1 MRRCSSSL
9 RPLYPSCHL
18 SVASRRALV
27 YVPDREGKCTVLV
40 GWLVLGR
47 KPVSGKMP
55 RIEAKVG
62 YDCPLDASAASG
74 IQAVQLRRIECLERF
89 GIACQIAPALD
100 PPLVQAGSAT
110 QGLASPLGQGAGE
123 ARTSPAPKLSYSPTG
138 LSSGSSTRRWPR
150 ALATACKL
158 RNVAFPLR
166 HQFR

>member
-62 YDCPLDASAASG
+62 YDCPSMLLLHPASRPFSFVASTALQWEG
-74 IQAVQLRRIECLERF
+74 SRAKLRRHLTRLCERL
-89 GIACQIAPALD
+89 GPRHRGLPARWVREPGRREPLRPPNSPTLRQACQAARSPGGG
-100 PPLVQAGSAT
+100 PGRWRPL
-110 QGLASPLGQGAGE
+110 E
-123 ARTSPAPKLSYSPTG
+123 ARGT
-138 LSSGSSTRRWPR
+138 
-150 ALATACKL
+150 
-158 RNVAFPLR
+158 
-166 HQFR
+166 